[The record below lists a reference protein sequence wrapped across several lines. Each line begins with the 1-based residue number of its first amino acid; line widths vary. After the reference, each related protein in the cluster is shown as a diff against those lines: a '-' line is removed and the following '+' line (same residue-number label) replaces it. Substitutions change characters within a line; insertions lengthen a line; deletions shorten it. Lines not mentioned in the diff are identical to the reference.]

1 LACLLRLVLT
11 LIFLE
16 GSPRAYLG
24 KLPEWTLTGACL
36 ENGND
41 SCPEWTIDQRPFHW
55 ADGVWEAELLATPHE
70 ESRSTDARR
79 IVMRITPDT
88 MRRWKEVGIN
98 PFLEAC
104 AQLKDHLRS
113 KASPGEMTLLTLL

>member
-1 LACLLRLVLT
+1 

-16 GSPRAYLG
+16 GSSRAFLG
-24 KLPEWTLTGACL
+24 KRPEWTLAGACL
-36 ENGND
+36 QNG
-41 SCPEWTIDQRPFHW
+41 SRPAHWKIDQRPFHW
-55 ADGVWEAELLATPHE
+55 ADGVWEAEILATP
-70 ESRSTDARR
+70 SDDTFSASLRR
-79 IVMRITPDT
+79 IIMRIAPDT
-88 MRRWKEVGIN
+88 MRRWNEIGIN